1 MSRIATS
8 SPTPTAASGRSVSVG
23 RQLLLIGIAGVLVLL
38 GGAFVLGGTEA
49 LAGAAVGSVLV
60 AVFLASG
67 RLPFLVDAQLAPGLA
82 YLVLGINYLF
92 RVVLLLV
99 ALVVLKDQPWL
110 DARAL
115 GVVVIAGALVW
126 NAMAL
131 RRHLDAARNSSTGES
146 ESTTENSV
154 GEEPD
159 VNSDETLTGSTESI
173 PSAKRTT
180 GGDR

>member
-1 MSRIATS
+1 MRRADRSRLMTR
-8 SPTPTAASGRSVSVG
+8 TAPSQPAEAVG
-23 RQLLLIGIAGVLVLL
+23 RLPLLLGLGAVIVLL
-38 GGAFVLGGTEA
+38 GGAFALGGTDS
-49 LAGAAVGSVLV
+49 LAGAAVGVVLV
-60 AVFLASG
+60 AAFLLSG

-99 ALVVLKDQPWL
+99 ALVALKDQDWL

-131 RRHLDAARNSSTGES
+131 RRHLDAARNTTPEVMDGES
-146 ESTTENSV
+146 PN
-154 GEEPD
+154 
-159 VNSDETLTGSTESI
+159 VNSEETTTNSSKSFPTTT
-173 PSAKRTT
+173 RTA